1 MHSAHHFLQALTI
14 VLCVAAVTTI
24 IFQRMRQPV
33 VLGYILAGLVIG
45 PHVPIPLVADMSVV
59 QTLSEVGVI
68 LLMFA
73 LGLEFSPTKLIR
85 VGPPAALTAVIQGSI
100 LLWLGFIAGRFFG
113 WTTMESLF
121 AGSAIAISSTTIIAK
136 SYADQDVRGRL
147 RDLVVGILLVEDLIA
162 VILMAILT
170 PIATG
175 AGLTTGMIAATAGRL
190 FIFLFA
196 LIAVG
201 LLVVPRVTRA
211 VLRLNNNETTLMF
224 SVALCFGCA
233 FLALEFGYSVALGAF
248 IAGSLIGESGHE
260 KRIERLVQ
268 PVRDMFAAIFFVSVG
283 MLLDPRLVV
292 EHWRAVLVFMMLVIF
307 GNLIAVSVGAFLA
320 GNGVHTS
327 IRAAMSLAQIGEFSF
342 IIAALGL
349 TLKATRPFLYP
360 VIVAVSA
367 ITTLTTPFM
376 IRYSDLVAS
385 AIDRRLPRP
394 IQTFGALY
402 GGWLERS
409 RHGAPEDRG
418 RSPVRRFLLLL
429 LIDVALLCALI
440 IGTSVYLIDL
450 GTLIERQVGSTV
462 VVARAMVLVAAV
474 LLGIPL
480 WYGVMRVAR
489 RLSEYIGQQ
498 SFPLPPADV
507 PDLSAAPRR
516 ALVATF
522 KIFVLVLVGMPIV
535 ALTQPFLPGVP
546 AAGALSLLLAIL
558 VVAFWRST
566 TNLEG
571 HVRAGAQALL
581 AVATRGRDTA
591 APKRSDGHSPL
602 DNLLAA
608 FGSPRT
614 TIVSGTS
621 TAAGKSLRD
630 INLRGRTGATVLA
643 MQRASDATII
653 IPTAGDVLSSGDLVA
668 IGGSAEAVDAA
679 VDILS
684 E

>member
-1 MHSAHHFLQALTI
+1 MNAHHFLQALTI
-14 VLCVAAVTTI
+14 VLCVAAATTI
-24 IFQRMRQPV
+24 LFQRLRQPV
-33 VLGYILAGLVIG
+33 VLGYILAGLLIG
-45 PHVPIPLVADMSVV
+45 PHVPFPLVADMAVV

-136 SYADQDVRGRL
+136 SFADQNVRGRL

-162 VILMAILT
+162 VILMAVLTATATGVGLT
-170 PIATG
+170 PA
-175 AGLTTGMIAATAGRL
+175 MIAATAGRL

-196 LIAVG
+196 LIALG
-201 LLVVPRVTRA
+201 LLVVPRATRA
-211 VLRLNNNETTLMF
+211 VLKLNSNETTLIAVVGF
-224 SVALCFGCA
+224 CFGCA
-233 FLALEFGYSVALGAF
+233 FLAMEFGYSVALGAF

-260 KRIERLVQ
+260 RRIERLVQ
-268 PVRDMFAAIFFVSVG
+268 PVRDVFAAIFFVSVG
-283 MLLDPRLVV
+283 MLLDPRLVL
-292 EHWRAVLVFMMLVIF
+292 EHWKGVVVFTLLVIV

-320 GNGVHTS
+320 GNGVHTA
-327 IRAAMSLAQIGEFSF
+327 IRAAMSLTQIGEFSF

-349 TLKATRPFLYP
+349 SLKATRPFLYP
-360 VIVAVSA
+360 IIVAVSA
-367 ITTLTTPFM
+367 LTTLTTPFM
-376 IRYSDLVAS
+376 IRYSDRAANAV
-385 AIDRRLPRP
+385 DRRLPRP
-394 IQTFGALY
+394 IQTFAALY

-409 RHGAPEDRG
+409 RRIDAATDR
-418 RSPVRRFLLLL
+418 RSPVRRFLLMLL
-429 LIDVALLCALI
+429 LDVALLCALI

-462 VVARAMVLVAAV
+462 VVARSVVLAAAV
-474 LLGIPL
+474 ALGIPL
-480 WYGVMRVAR
+480 WFGVMRVAR

-498 SFPLPPADV
+498 SFPVPPADV

-522 KIFVLVLVGMPIV
+522 KIFVLALVGLPIV
-535 ALTQPFLPGVP
+535 ALTQPFLPGYP
-546 AAGALSLLLAIL
+546 AAGALTFLLTIL
-558 VVAFWRST
+558 VIAFWRTT

-581 AVATRGRDTA
+581 AVAKRGRDVED
-591 APKRSDGHSPL
+591 PKRSDGHSPL

-614 TIVSGTS
+614 TIVTEDSE
-621 TAAGKSLRD
+621 AAGKSLRD

-643 MQRASDATII
+643 IQRAADNTIV
-653 IPTAGDVLSSGDLVA
+653 IPTAGDVLASGDLVA
-668 IGGSAEAVDAA
+668 IGGSGEAVDAA
-679 VDILS
+679 VVILGGT
-684 E
+684 